1 MNDHIIISLPIYFYG
16 SIFVLGIGLSQK
28 PLDGRWWNM
37 LENLNEAFIL
47 ITGYFML
54 FFSEWV
60 PDVFVRQ
67 EYGDVYVELLYGII
81 AVNVVVGLRDIAKAL
96 RQQYL
101 RRMRDIKAA
110 NELRY
115 KKTQIDIFLQES
127 KVTTP
132 GEIELNRNLLMLHHV
147 RDIENKIREI
157 QDGGKEGEEK
167 IVNILELNGE
177 TEKKMLNDSEQLSPR
192 FGYSEETDFTEL
204 PHFGGNA

>member
-28 PLDGRWWNM
+28 PLDGRWWNI

-192 FGYSEETDFTEL
+192 FGHSEETDFTEL

>member
-1 MNDHIIISLPIYFYG
+1 
-16 SIFVLGIGLSQK
+16 
-28 PLDGRWWNM
+28 M

-115 KKTQIDIFLQES
+115 KKTQIDIFL
-127 KVTTP
+127 
-132 GEIELNRNLLMLHHV
+132 
-147 RDIENKIREI
+147 
-157 QDGGKEGEEK
+157 
-167 IVNILELNGE
+167 
-177 TEKKMLNDSEQLSPR
+177 
-192 FGYSEETDFTEL
+192 
-204 PHFGGNA
+204 